1 MKLSDLNILDVGD
14 KIGMTGAVFSNND
27 GTVYLCMFPTQ
38 PSPDRNKIEP
48 LEMDLADWQK
58 FLKQLDVQ
66 ETEVLV
72 KDKTSGELV
81 KAILRKSQRTI
92 EQRVSWKVFERDF
105 YHCRY
110 CGAGG
115 VPLTVDHLV
124 LWEEGGPSTED
135 NLLSADRCCNKARGN
150 LSYEAWLQSPYYKRV
165 SRNLPMAVVEA
176 NEKLIPTLK
185 LIPRR
190 YSERSIRK

>member
-14 KIGMTGAVFSNND
+14 KIGMTGAVFSSND

-38 PSPDRNKIEP
+38 PTPDRNKIEP
-48 LEMDLADWQK
+48 LEMDLADWLK

-72 KDKTSGELV
+72 KDKASGELV

-115 VPLTVDHLV
+115 IPLTVDHLV
-124 LWEEGGPSTED
+124 LWERGGPSNDEN
-135 NLLSADRCCNKARGN
+135 NLATACRKCNKARGN
-150 LSYEAWLQSPYYKRV
+150 MEYADWLKSPYYLRV
-165 SRNLPMAVVEA
+165 SKNLPMEIIEA
-176 NEKLIPTLK
+176 ND
-185 LIPRR
+185 
-190 YSERSIRK
+190 